1 MEFKPKT
8 FGEMEVSTKY
18 MTNYSQ
24 VRKLAST
31 NLKPIQVESKQGEYT
46 HFFYKKKAVM
56 PLLKN
61 HFSYLSNPPQNSM
74 KTRSSTASPQFEL
87 NRINGFHRHLF
98 KIATIS
104 YRTSAFI
111 FSTFGSLSRIRVFT
125 TVVFCSHLPDPHDE
139 THFDPLQTIG
149 T

>member
-46 HFFYKKKAVM
+46 HFFYKKKSGYAT
-56 PLLKN
+56 
-61 HFSYLSNPPQNSM
+61 PQ
-74 KTRSSTASPQFEL
+74 KPF
-87 NRINGFHRHLF
+87 FLF
-98 KIATIS
+98 I
-104 YRTSAFI
+104 
-111 FSTFGSLSRIRVFT
+111 
-125 TVVFCSHLPDPHDE
+125 
-139 THFDPLQTIG
+139 
-149 T
+149 